1 MFLVTSSDTSLTEAI
16 ANTCMGIGTVFL
28 MLIFISLIIS
38 LFGFIPK
45 LEAKLA
51 VMQSA
56 PKTPAAPAA
65 PVAAAKPVAK
75 TSENLMDDAE
85 LVAVITAAI
94 YAASGSAGTSSKD
107 KLVVRSIR
115 RAR

>member
-1 MFLVTSSDTSLTEAI
+1 MFLVTNSDTSLTEAI

-38 LFGFIPK
+38 LFSFIPK

-51 VMQSA
+51 LKKSSESAQAVSVAA
-56 PKTPAAPAA
+56 PKPAVKA
-65 PVAAAKPVAK
+65 
-75 TSENLMDDAE
+75 SDNLMNDAE

>member
-45 LEAKLA
+45 LEAKMNAQKSSANAPA
-51 VMQSA
+51 VQAPASNPA
-56 PKTPAAPAA
+56 PKA
-65 PVAAAKPVAK
+65 
-75 TSENLMDDAE
+75 SGNLMNDAE
-85 LVAVITAAI
+85 LVAVITAAV

>member
-1 MFLVTSSDTSLTEAI
+1 MFLVTNSDTSLTEAI

-51 VMQSA
+51 VKQSSA
-56 PKTPAAPAA
+56 NAPAA

>member
-1 MFLVTSSDTSLTEAI
+1 MFLVTSSDTSITEAI

-28 MLIFISLIIS
+28 MLIFISLIIG

-51 VMQSA
+51 VKKSSASTSPA
-56 PKTPAAPAA
+56 PKAAAPAPKA
-65 PVAAAKPVAK
+65 
-75 TSENLMDDAE
+75 SENLMNDAE